1 MPLFI
6 SAKPAHGLTAK
17 LRRRL
22 HCSATEFWRARHA
35 LAAVEFALILP
46 FLVLLMLGTVE
57 AARLI
62 IFSRNVTQVAAT
74 MEGML
79 NQNGTGSVNYID
91 LHFAHDSAMVIFP
104 QMLQDA
110 AQKKISWGND
120 ISISMAS
127 VLFTPNPSTCTSNCT
142 YTANVVWNSG
152 SNKRACGVP
161 LTPVADTAAPSN
173 TTLPMDVFK
182 SGSLIVVDIAFNY
195 TPIFGLGIFKAIPI
209 RRSAYLPPR
218 YVQLIKYAVKS
229 GDDGIGTECP
239 GY

>member
-6 SAKPAHGLTAK
+6 SAKLAHGLAAK

-22 HCSATEFWRARHA
+22 PCSATEFWHARQA
-35 LAAVEFALILP
+35 LAAVEFSLILP
-46 FLVLLMLGTVE
+46 FLILLMLGSVE
-57 AARLI
+57 VARLI
-62 IFSRNVTQVAAT
+62 IFSRNVAQVAAT

-79 NQNGTGSVNYID
+79 NQNGTGNVNYID
-91 LHFAHDSAMVIFP
+91 LHFANDSAMVIFP
-104 QMLQDA
+104 QILQDA
-110 AQKKISWGND
+110 AQKNISWGND

-127 VLFTPNPSTCTSNCT
+127 VLFTPNPPTCTSNCT

-161 LTPVADTAAPSN
+161 LTPVADSAGPSN
-173 TTLPMDVFK
+173 TTLPIDVFGP
-182 SGSLIVVDIAFNY
+182 GSRIVVDVAFNY
-195 TPIFGLGIFKAIPI
+195 TPLFGLGIFGAIPI
-209 RRSAYLPPR
+209 KHSAYLAPR
-218 YVQLIKYAVKS
+218 YVPLIKYTVTS